1 MRAAVALV
9 LAGWRTAKSYRL
21 ELMFSLGGLLL
32 SVVPTYF
39 VAGAL
44 QPTMAEAIEAEG
56 DQYFGFLIVGMVAF
70 SLLSTAVNRLPGA
83 LSSAVRTGTL
93 EAVFGTPA
101 RFPTIL
107 AGFTG
112 YGFVWSFA
120 RNTLLFL
127 AGWVLGA
134 EYVWSQIPGAVL
146 VLGMIVL
153 AHLPFGIV
161 AAASYLVFRTSGPL
175 PKGVIALSGLL
186 GGVYYPTHVIPSWI
200 EHLSAA
206 FPLTYGLRAL
216 RLTLLEGQ
224 AFRTVMGDLLILT
237 LFTVALLA
245 GSLTIFAAAL
255 RYGRRNG
262 SLAQY

>member
-1 MRAAVALV
+1 MRAATALM
-9 LAGWRTAKSYRL
+9 LASWRTAKSYRL
-21 ELMFSLGGLLL
+21 ELVFSLGGLLL

-39 VAGAL
+39 VADAL

-70 SLLSTAVNRLPGA
+70 SLLSTAANRLPDA

-101 RFPTIL
+101 SIPAVL
-107 AGFTG
+107 AGLSG
-112 YGFVWSFA
+112 YGFVWSA
-120 RNTLLFL
+120 TRGALLFL
-127 AGWVLGA
+127 AGWGLGA
-134 EYVWSQIPGAVL
+134 EYVWSQLPAAVVIL
-146 VLGMIVL
+146 ALIVA
-153 AHLPFGIV
+153 AHLPFGIL
-161 AAASYLVFRTSGPL
+161 AAAAYVVFRTTGPI
-175 PKGVIALSGLL
+175 PRAVVALSGLL

-216 RLTLLEGQ
+216 RRTLLEGQ
-224 AFRTVMGDLLILT
+224 PLPSVTGDVLILT
-237 LFTVALLA
+237 LFAAVLLA
-245 GSLTIFAAAL
+245 GSLAVFAAAL
-255 RYGRRNG
+255 RYGRRAG

>member
-1 MRAAVALV
+1 MRAAAALM
-9 LAGWRTAKSYRL
+9 LASWRTAKSYRL
-21 ELMFSLGGLLL
+21 ELLFSMGGLLL
-32 SVVPTYF
+32 SVIPTYF

-56 DQYFGFLIVGMVAF
+56 DHYFAFLIVGMVAF
-70 SLLSTAVNRLPGA
+70 SLVSTSVNRLPGA

-93 EAVFGTPA
+93 EAVFGTPTS
-101 RFPTIL
+101 FPTIL

-112 YGFVWSFA
+112 YGFAWSAA
-120 RNTLLFL
+120 RNALLFL
-127 AGWVLGA
+127 AGWALGA
-134 EYVWSQIPGAVL
+134 EYVWSQIPGAIL

-161 AAASYLVFRTSGPL
+161 AAASYIVFRTSGPL
-175 PKGVIALSGLL
+175 PKAVVALSGLL

-200 EHLSAA
+200 ESLSAA
-206 FPLTYGLRAL
+206 LPLTYGLRAL

-224 AFRTVMGDLLILT
+224 PFRAVLGELLVLV
-237 LFTVALLA
+237 LFIVVLLA
-245 GSLTIFAAAL
+245 GSLAIFAAAL